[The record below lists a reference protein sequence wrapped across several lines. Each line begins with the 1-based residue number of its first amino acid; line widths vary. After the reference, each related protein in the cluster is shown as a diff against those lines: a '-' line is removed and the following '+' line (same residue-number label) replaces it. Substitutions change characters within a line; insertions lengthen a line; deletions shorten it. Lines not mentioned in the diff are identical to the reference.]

1 MRRWLITSTALAL
14 AAGAMPVAAQ
24 DALTTQ
30 TAITPDTLPSLSTG
44 TTATTDG
51 ANTTIGGGV
60 RAGDNLFHSFARF
73 SLGPGDTARW
83 TASDSATIRNVI
95 NRVTGGE
102 RSFIGG
108 TIDASAMPGADFYFI
123 NPAGIVFGDG
133 AFVDVGGTA
142 HFSTA
147 HQLGFADGTVLVS
160 GTASGST
167 FSMADPARFGFLGGN
182 NQPIAFLATG
192 ELGDELARGV
202 AAGRLTLS
210 ASDITF
216 ASASLAASTLALR
229 AVGQGRGNVGISAAP
244 DQGLRGGRIDLDDS
258 SIFIDTGGHVALAA
272 GSLRLDTFSE
282 IGVVTS
288 ASGRPAIDVRADLV
302 DLVSGELRV
311 SGVAGLAE
319 RGGDIRVRAS
329 DLIVRRQGAIRTE
342 SMLAG
347 GGGTILLDGD
357 VVHIDGGSV
366 TATGLSAP
374 GQSVGDIVV
383 RARLL
388 KITEI
393 GLLSTTLFQATGDTM
408 PTGTTGNIVIDA
420 GRIEIDSTGLILAQ
434 SQSSTA
440 SGPGSI
446 TIRADSMAIGLGL
459 VSTGTASSTAA
470 GSIDIT
476 VRGLLEL
483 TGFGGIQSVS
493 QGLGDA
499 GAITIRAGTLRMID
513 DVGGPLISSQTEI
526 PRPQEFTRLSDYTGS
541 AGRIV
546 IETDSLEM
554 IGRSTISTASSS
566 LGNAGDIVINTGRIS
581 LSGDAEITSSAN
593 ALSVPPSDED
603 FEADPDLVPQFK
615 IVPGPGRAGTIA
627 IAATGTLSMT
637 GGTISTAT
645 KGFGDAGAVM
655 VAAERIEM
663 GEGSR
668 ISSDAGGLAPGQAGT
683 VLLIARDIV
692 LANGA
697 EVTTGSANATT
708 AGAIVLLAEES
719 VLITGSGSQVAS
731 TNSATELN
739 MRTGGAAGNITVSAP
754 RITLGPGGLIT
765 TSSRVGPAGQIDML
779 LPSTGLL
786 RLAGGTN
793 PAAIATSSGPG
804 TGGRITIA
812 RPYALIADGGRIEAL
827 GQQRG
832 ANVQLATDFF
842 IRSAD
847 NSNLLLVDG
856 DLVVDSQ
863 VGNVSSGIDT
873 PDISFGDAAGVLA
886 GQCRAARSSGS
897 VSRLAI
903 DAVGPLALEGAQPA
917 ADGGCR

>member
-1 MRRWLITSTALAL
+1 MRRWLIASAALAL

-51 ANTTIGGGV
+51 ATTTIGGGV

-73 SLGPGDTARW
+73 NLSPGDIARW
-83 TASDSATIRNVI
+83 TASDALTIRNVI

-102 RSFIGG
+102 QSFIAG
-108 TIDASAMPGADFYFI
+108 TIDASAMPGADFYFV

-133 AFVDVGGTA
+133 AAIDVGGTA

-147 HQLGFADGTVLVS
+147 QTLGFADGSVLVS

-167 FSMADPARFGFLGGN
+167 FSMAEPARFGFLGN
-182 NQPIAFLATG
+182 NQPITFLPVAQPDPDTFI
-192 ELGDELARGV
+192 RGN
-202 AAGRLTLS
+202 AMGRLTLS
-210 ASDITF
+210 ASDILLSR
-216 ASASLAASTLALR
+216 ATLFVRSFEAR
-229 AVGQGRGNVGISAAP
+229 AVGQGRGTVMPGSP
-244 DQGLRGGRIDLDDS
+244 LDEGLRGGRIDLLGSRIFVDQDGYGAFSSDS
-258 SIFIDTGGHVALAA
+258 MLLNGRSSVSVIASAA
-272 GSLRLDTFSE
+272 E
-282 IGVVTS
+282 
-288 ASGRPAIDVRADLV
+288 RPAIGVLTNRLEIAQAEF
-302 DLVSGELRV
+302 S
-311 SGVAGLAE
+311 VAGVEGSTAD
-319 RGGDIRVRAS
+319 GGDIDIRA
-329 DLIVRRQGAIRTE
+329 DVITIGQFGAIRSQSVIE
-342 SMLAG
+342 G
-347 GGGTILLDGD
+347 GGGTIRVTADRLLLDGGD
-357 VVHIDGGSV
+357 IS
-366 TATGLSAP
+366 ASGLSAP
-374 GQSVGDIVV
+374 GRSVGNIHV
-383 RARLL
+383 RA
-388 KITEI
+388 
-393 GLLSTTLFQATGDTM
+393 GLLELVNVGAISTALSNSDGR
-408 PTGTTGNIVIDA
+408 PTGTTGHIVIDA
-420 GRIEIDSTGLILAQ
+420 GRIFMDDRGLILAENQ
-434 SQSSTA
+434 GREA

-446 TIRADSMAIGLGL
+446 TISADQLTIGQGRI
-459 VSTGTASSTAA
+459 STRTETATPA
-470 GSIDIT
+470 GPIDIT

-483 TGFGGIQSVS
+483 TGFGGIQSIS

-513 DVGGPLISSQTEI
+513 DMGGPLISSQTEI

-581 LSGDAEITSSAN
+581 LSGEAEITSSAN

-645 KGFGDAGAVM
+645 EGFGDAGAVM
-655 VAAERIEM
+655 VAADRIEM

-739 MRTGGAAGNITVSAP
+739 MRTGGAAGNITVSGP

-765 TSSRVGPAGQIDML
+765 TSSRVGPAGQIDLL

-812 RPYALIADGGRIEAL
+812 RPYALIADGARIEAL

>member
-1 MRRWLITSTALAL
+1 MRRWLIASAALAL
-14 AAGAMPVAAQ
+14 AAGATPLAAQ

-30 TAITPDTLPSLSTG
+30 TAIAPDTLPSLSTG

-51 ANTTIGGGV
+51 ATTTIGGGV

-73 SLGPGDTARW
+73 SLGPGDIARW
-83 TASDSATIRNVI
+83 SASDAATIRNVI

-147 HQLGFADGTVLVS
+147 QQLGFADGTVLVS

-192 ELGDELARGV
+192 ELGDGLARGV

-229 AVGQGRGNVGISAAP
+229 AVGQGRGNFGISAAP

-258 SIFIDTGGHVALAA
+258 RIFIDTGGHVALAA

-288 ASGRPAIDVRADLV
+288 ASERPAIDLRADLV
-302 DLVSGELRV
+302 DLASGELRV

-329 DLIVRRQGAIRTE
+329 ELIVRRLGAIRTE

-357 VVHIDGGSV
+357 LVHIDGGSV

-446 TIRADSMAIGLGL
+446 TIRADTMAIGLGL

-499 GAITIRAGTLRMID
+499 GSITIRAGAIRMINMM
-513 DVGGPLISSQTEI
+513 GGPSISSETQI
-526 PRPQEFTRLSDYTGS
+526 PRPQEIVDINDYTGS
-541 AGRIV
+541 AGSIL
-546 IETDSLEM
+546 IETGRLEV
-554 IGRSTISTASSS
+554 IGMGTEISTSSS
-566 LGNAGDIVINTGRIS
+566 SFGNAGDIIIRAGRATI
-581 LSGDAEITSSAN
+581 AEGGAITSAAR
-593 ALSVPPSDED
+593 ALNLLDEEQTA
-603 FEADPDLVPQFK
+603 F
-615 IVPGPGRAGTIA
+615 IVTPGPGRAGTIRIDA
-627 IAATGTLSMT
+627 GERLEITD
-637 GGTISTAT
+637 GTISTET
-645 KGFGDAGAVM
+645 EGFGDAGAVTI
-655 VAAERIEM
+655 AATTIAL
-663 GEGSR
+663 GSGAQIR
-668 ISSDAGGLAPGQAGT
+668 SDASDLAPGQAGT
-683 VLLIARDIV
+683 VSLAAKDILLEAGAR
-692 LANGA
+692 
-697 EVTTGSANATT
+697 VTTGSANATT
-708 AGAIVLLAEES
+708 AGAIAVSATGM
-719 VLITGSGSQVAS
+719 VTITGAGSQIAS
-731 TNSATELN
+731 TNSAAG
-739 MRTGGAAGNITVSAP
+739 GGAAGNIMVSAS

-765 TSSRVGPAGQIDML
+765 TSSLAGAAGRIDL
-779 LPSTGLL
+779 QLPDTGIL
-786 RLAGGTN
+786 RLAGGAT

-804 TGGRITIA
+804 TGGQITIS

>member
-1 MRRWLITSTALAL
+1 MRRWLIASAALAL
-14 AAGAMPVAAQ
+14 AAGATPVAAQ

-30 TAITPDTLPSLSTG
+30 TAIAPDTLPSLSTG

-51 ANTTIGGGV
+51 ATTTIGGGV

-73 SLGPGDTARW
+73 SLGPGDIARW

-102 RSFIGG
+102 RSFIAG
-108 TIDASAMPGADFYFI
+108 TIDASAFAGADFYFI
-123 NPAGIVFGDG
+123 NPAGIVFGGG
-133 AFVDVGGTA
+133 AAIDVGGVA
-142 HFSTA
+142 HFATA
-147 HQLGFADGTVLVS
+147 HQLGFADGSVLVS

-167 FSMADPARFGFLGGN
+167 FSMAQPMRFGFLGN
-182 NQPIAFLATG
+182 NQSISVSGRPEALTVG
-192 ELGDELARGV
+192 QT
-202 AAGRLTLS
+202 AGRLSLT
-210 ASDITF
+210 ASDI
-216 ASASLAASTLALR
+216 SLFSTEMAVDSLALR
-229 AVGQGRGNVGISAAP
+229 AVGQGALSLAVGPDTAALP
-244 DQGLRGGRIDLDDS
+244 AGGVIDIFASIIGTSSGGRVTMSGDNVQVSGRSLVVVTARDSASPAIHVRANRLTIDGGTLQVNG
-258 SIFIDTGGHVALAA
+258 ITGLAA
-272 GSLRLDTFSE
+272 
-282 IGVVTS
+282 
-288 ASGRPAIDVRADLV
+288 
-302 DLVSGELRV
+302 
-311 SGVAGLAE
+311 
-319 RGGDIRVRAS
+319 RGGDITVDAGFIGIGQ
-329 DLIVRRQGAIRTE
+329 DGTIAIG
-342 SMLAG
+342 SQPQG
-347 GGGTILLDGD
+347 GGGTITLNANHVLLN
-357 VVHIDGGSV
+357 GGSIEARG
-366 TATGLSAP
+366 TAAP
-374 GQSVGDIVV
+374 GRSVGDVIV
-383 RARLL
+383 RAELL
-388 KITEI
+388 QIFEI
-393 GLLSTTLFQATGDTM
+393 GAISTSLAEFTGA
-408 PTGTTGNIVIDA
+408 PSGTTGNITIDA
-420 GRIEIDSTGLILAQ
+420 GRLEIDTTGLILAENQ
-434 SQSSTA
+434 ARNA

-446 TIRADSMAIGLGL
+446 TIRADEMSVGRGRI
-459 VSTGTASSTAA
+459 STRTETATAA
-470 GSIDIT
+470 GPIDIT

-546 IETDSLEM
+546 IETASLEM

-655 VAAERIEM
+655 VAADRIEM

-765 TSSRVGPAGQIDML
+765 TSSRVGPAGQIDLL

-804 TGGRITIA
+804 TGGQITIS
-812 RPYALIADGGRIEAL
+812 RPYALIADGGRIEAV

>member
-1 MRRWLITSTALAL
+1 MRRWLITSAALAL
-14 AAGAMPVAAQ
+14 AAGATPLAAQ

-30 TAITPDTLPSLSTG
+30 TTIAPDTLPSLSTG
-44 TTATTDG
+44 TTSTTDG
-51 ANTTIGGGV
+51 ATTTIGGGV

-73 SLGPGDTARW
+73 SLGPGDIARW
-83 TASDSATIRNVI
+83 TASDAATIRNVI

-123 NPAGIVFGDG
+123 NPAGIVFGGG
-133 AFVDVGGTA
+133 AAIDVGGVA
-142 HFSTA
+142 HFATA
-147 HQLGFADGTVLVS
+147 HQLGFADGSVLVS

-167 FSMADPARFGFLGGN
+167 FSMAQPMRFGFLGN
-182 NQPIAFLATG
+182 NQSISVSGRPEALTVG
-192 ELGDELARGV
+192 QT
-202 AAGRLTLS
+202 AGRLSLT
-210 ASDITF
+210 ASDI
-216 ASASLAASTLALR
+216 SLFSTEMAVDSLALR
-229 AVGQGRGNVGISAAP
+229 AVGQGALSLAVGPDTAAMP
-244 DQGLRGGRIDLDDS
+244 AGGVIDIFASIIGTSSGGRVTMSGDNVQVSGRSLVVVTARDSASPAIHIRANRLTIDGGTLQVNG
-258 SIFIDTGGHVALAA
+258 ITGLAA
-272 GSLRLDTFSE
+272 
-282 IGVVTS
+282 
-288 ASGRPAIDVRADLV
+288 
-302 DLVSGELRV
+302 
-311 SGVAGLAE
+311 
-319 RGGDIRVRAS
+319 RGGDITVDAGFIGIGQ
-329 DLIVRRQGAIRTE
+329 DGTIAIG
-342 SMLAG
+342 SQPQG
-347 GGGTILLDGD
+347 GGGTITLNANHVLLN
-357 VVHIDGGSV
+357 GGSID
-366 TATGLSAP
+366 AGGAAAP
-374 GQSVGDIVV
+374 GRSVGDVII
-383 RARLL
+383 RA
-388 KITEI
+388 
-393 GLLSTTLFQATGDTM
+393 GLLQIFDIGVISTSLAEFTGA
-408 PTGTTGNIVIDA
+408 PSGTTGNITIDV
-420 GRIEIDSTGLILAQ
+420 GRLEIDTTGLILAENQ
-434 SQSSTA
+434 ARNA

-446 TIRADSMAIGLGL
+446 TIRADEMSVGRGRI
-459 VSTGTASSTAA
+459 STRTETATAA
-470 GSIDIT
+470 GPIDIT

-483 TGFGGIQSVS
+483 TGFGGIQSIS

-513 DVGGPLISSQTEI
+513 DMGGPLISSQTEI

-581 LSGDAEITSSAN
+581 LSGEAEITSSAN
-593 ALSVPPSDED
+593 VLSVPPSDED
-603 FEADPDLVPQFK
+603 FEADPDVVPQFR

-637 GGTISTAT
+637 SGTISTAT

-655 VAAERIEM
+655 VAADRIEM

-668 ISSDAGGLAPGQAGT
+668 ISSDAGGLAPGQAGI

-708 AGAIVLLAEES
+708 AGGVALVAEDS
-719 VLITGSGSQVAS
+719 ITITGMGSRVAS
-731 TNSATELN
+731 TNSAAG
-739 MRTGGAAGNITVSAP
+739 GGAAGNIMVSAP

-765 TSSRVGPAGQIDML
+765 TSSLAGAAGRIDL
-779 LPSTGLL
+779 QLPDTGIL
-786 RLAGGTN
+786 RLAGGAT
-793 PAAIATSSGPG
+793 PAGIATSSGPG
-804 TGGRITIA
+804 TGGQITIS

-903 DAVGPLALEGAQPA
+903 DAVGPLALEGTGPA

>member
-1 MRRWLITSTALAL
+1 MRRWLIASAALAL

-24 DALTTQ
+24 DALTAQ
-30 TAITPDTLPSLSTG
+30 TAIAPDTLPSLSTG

-51 ANTTIGGGV
+51 ATTTIGGGV
-60 RAGDNLFHSFARF
+60 RAGDNLFHSFAHF
-73 SLGPGDTARW
+73 SLGPGDIARW
-83 TASDSATIRNVI
+83 SASDSATIRNVI

-192 ELGDELARGV
+192 ELGDGLARGV

-282 IGVVTS
+282 IGVTTS
-288 ASGRPAIDVRADLV
+288 ASERPAIDVRADLV
-302 DLVSGELRV
+302 DLASGELRV

-319 RGGDIRVRAS
+319 RGGDIWVRAS
-329 DLIVRRQGAIRTE
+329 ELIVRRLGAIRTE

-357 VVHIDGGSV
+357 LVHIDGGSV

-388 KITEI
+388 KISEI

-446 TIRADSMAIGLGL
+446 TIRADTMAIGLGL

-476 VRGLLEL
+476 VRGLLDM

-499 GAITIRAGTLRMID
+499 GSITIRAGAIRMVD
-513 DVGGPLISSQTEI
+513 DMGGPSISSQTEL
-526 PRPQEFTRLSDYTGS
+526 PRAQEFTRLSDYTGS
-541 AGRIV
+541 AGRIS
-546 IETDSLEM
+546 IMTDSLEM
-554 IGRSTISTASSS
+554 IGRSTITTSSAS
-566 LGNAGDIVINTGRIS
+566 LGNAGDIAITAGRIS
-581 LSGDAEITSSAN
+581 MSGEAEITSSAQV
-593 ALSVPPSDED
+593 LQVPPSREE
-603 FEADPDLVPQFK
+603 FEADPDLDPVLR
-615 IVPGPGRAGTIA
+615 IVPGPGRAGTI
-627 IAATGTLSMT
+627 TLAVADTLTMT

-645 KGFGDAGAVM
+645 EGFGDAGAVT
-655 VAAERIEM
+655 VAADRILL
-663 GEGSR
+663 GAGSR

-683 VLLIARDIV
+683 VVLIARQIT
-692 LANGA
+692 LADGA

-708 AGAIVLLAEES
+708 AGGVALVAEDS
-719 VLITGSGSQVAS
+719 ITITGMGSRVAS
-731 TNSATELN
+731 TNSAAG
-739 MRTGGAAGNITVSAP
+739 GGAAGNIMVSAP

-765 TSSRVGPAGQIDML
+765 TSSLAGAAGQIDLL

-804 TGGRITIA
+804 TGGQITIS

-903 DAVGPLALEGAQPA
+903 DAVGPLALEGAEPA

>member
-1 MRRWLITSTALAL
+1 MRRGLIGSATLAL
-14 AAGAMPVAAQ
+14 LAGPTPVAAQ
-24 DALTTQ
+24 EAAIPS
-30 TAITPDTLPSLSTG
+30 TAITPDTLPALSTG

-51 ANTTIGGGV
+51 ATTTISGGV
-60 RAGDNLFHSFARF
+60 RAGDTLFHSFARF
-73 SLGPGDTARW
+73 NLGPRDIARW
-83 TASDSATIRNVI
+83 TASDALTIRNVI

-108 TIDASAMPGADFYFI
+108 TIDASAMPGADFYFL

-167 FSMADPARFGFLGGN
+167 FSMADPVRFGFLGN
-182 NQPIAFLATG
+182 NRPISIVATAD
-192 ELGDELARGV
+192 LGDEGARGMG
-202 AAGRLTLS
+202 AGRLTLS
-210 ASDITF
+210 ASDITL
-216 ASASLAASTLALR
+216 ASTSLGASTLDLR
-229 AVGQGRGNVGISAAP
+229 AVGQGAGSVAIAGMP
-244 DQGLRGGRIDLDDS
+244 DQGLRGGRIDIDDS
-258 SIFIDTGGHVALAA
+258 RIFIDTGGRVALAA
-272 GSLRLDTFSE
+272 GSIRLDTFSE
-282 IGVVTS
+282 IGVATR
-288 ASGRPAIDVRADLV
+288 ASDRPAIDIRADLV
-302 DLVSGELRV
+302 DLASGELRV
-311 SGVAGLAE
+311 SGIDGLAE
-319 RGGDIRVRAS
+319 RGGDIRIRAS
-329 DLIVRRQGAIRTE
+329 ELIVGGRGTIRTE

-347 GGGTILLDGD
+347 GGGTIILESDL
-357 VVHIDGGSV
+357 VHIDGGNV

-383 RARLL
+383 RAGMLR
-388 KITEI
+388 ITDI
-393 GLLSTTLFQATGDTM
+393 GLLSTTLFQASADTM

-420 GRIEIDSTGLILAQ
+420 GRIEIDTTGLILAQ

-446 TIRADSMAIGLGL
+446 TIRADEMAIGIGL
-459 VSTGTASSTAA
+459 ISTGTASSTAA

-476 VRGLLEL
+476 VRGLLEF
-483 TGFGGIQSVS
+483 TGFGGIQSLS

-499 GAITIRAGTLRMID
+499 GAITIRAGAIRMID
-513 DVGGPLISSQTEI
+513 AMGGPSISSQTELS
-526 PRPQEFTRLSDYTGS
+526 RAQEFTRLSDYTGS
-541 AGRIV
+541 AGRVV
-546 IETDSLEM
+546 IETGSLEM
-554 IGRSTISTASSS
+554 TGRSTITTSSSS
-566 LGNAGDIVINTGRIS
+566 LGNAGDISITAGRIS
-581 LSGDAEITSSAN
+581 LSGEAEITSSAQ
-593 ALSVPPSDED
+593 ALLVPPSAED
-603 FEADPDLVPQFK
+603 FEADPDLVPVLRV
-615 IVPGPGRAGTIA
+615 VPGPGRAGTITLA
-627 IAATGTLSMT
+627 VTDTLSMT

-645 KGFGDAGAVM
+645 EGFGDAGAVTV
-655 VAAERIEM
+655 VADRILLNA
-663 GEGSR
+663 GSR

-683 VLLIARDIV
+683 VVLIARQIA
-692 LANGA
+692 LENGA

-708 AGAIVLLAEES
+708 AGGVGLAADES
-719 VLITGSGSQVAS
+719 ITITGLGSRVAS
-731 TNSATELN
+731 TNTASGS
-739 MRTGGAAGNITVSAP
+739 GGAAGNILVSAP

-765 TSSRVGPAGQIDML
+765 TSSLAGAAGQIDLML
-779 LPSTGLL
+779 PETGIL
-786 RLAGGTN
+786 RLAGGAN

-804 TGGRITIA
+804 TGGRIMIA

-903 DAVGPLALEGAQPA
+903 DAVGPLAVEGGADPA
-917 ADGGCR
+917 GGCR